1 MTDTSPTRTA
11 TALTRKD
18 LLDSLR
24 ERGYAGPT
32 SFTAT
37 VLRRVLDWV
46 RAGSP
51 KDQADGIPN
60 GALFAVYP
68 DLRPQPV
75 SAKRISQRQQAV
87 LDALIDVQAVLSND
101 GAAKA
106 KVYLSA
112 KIDEL
117 SAA

>member
-1 MTDTSPTRTA
+1 MTDTTPTRTA
-11 TALTRKD
+11 TAPTRKD
-18 LLDSLR
+18 LLDSLT

-37 VLRRVLDWV
+37 VLRRVLDWL

-51 KDQADGIPN
+51 TDQIDGIPT
-60 GALFAVYP
+60 GVLYAVHP

-75 SAKRISQRQQAV
+75 KVKRINQRQQAV
-87 LDALIDVQAVLSND
+87 LEALVEVQSVLSND

-106 KVYLSA
+106 KTYLA
-112 KIDEL
+112 DKINEL
-117 SAA
+117 TAA

>member
-1 MTDTSPTRTA
+1 MTDTNPTRTA
-11 TALTRKD
+11 TAPTRKD
-18 LLDSLR
+18 LLDSLV

-32 SFTAT
+32 SFTAS

-51 KDQADGIPN
+51 IDQADGIPT
-60 GALFAVYP
+60 GVLYAVHP

-75 SAKRISQRQQAV
+75 KAKRINQRQQAV
-87 LDALIDVQAVLSND
+87 LDALIDVQTVLSND

-106 KVYLSA
+106 KVYLA
-112 KIDEL
+112 TKIDEL